1 MNYTQDIDLINKIKK
16 NNCEKSLLELFSR
29 HQGLCNNMIHKYCK
43 VCFDTGTSVSDLN
56 SDKIYIVY
64 KSALS
69 FKADKGIKFST
80 WLGNQ
85 MRYHCLNTINKKNKD
100 ISMENESI
108 KYITEKKQSEEL
120 NFNILNKERI
130 DLVHDI
136 LEQMK
141 DDRTKK
147 VFNLRYFSDAKLKSW
162 HAIGKKMDISTQ
174 TVINI
179 HNKALLLL
187 NKKISSQLSFDKI

>member
-1 MNYTQDIDLINKIKK
+1 
-16 NNCEKSLLELFSR
+16 
-29 HQGLCNNMIHKYCK
+29 
-43 VCFDTGTSVSDLN
+43 VSDLN

-100 ISMENESI
+100 VSMENESI
-108 KYITEKKQSEEL
+108 RYITEKIQSEEL
-120 NFNILNKERI
+120 NFNMLNKERI
-130 DLVHDI
+130 DLIHDI

-179 HNKALLLL
+179 HNKALVLL